1 MQKTFDCAIIDVFE
15 GYIMNEQQKE
25 ILRIAQEECA
35 EVIQAISKIFRFGID
50 EVYQGQ
56 TNRERLAGELGDLQC
71 MITLLKQYNVVNE
84 TEIFKAELNKRNRLT
99 QWSDIFKEEIIQ

>member
-1 MQKTFDCAIIDVFE
+1 
-15 GYIMNEQQKE
+15 MNEQQKE